1 MYSSK
6 ILDTPTTFGTSGLLY
21 RSNKLMY
28 DRETESLWNQLTG
41 EPVIGPLSNKGIKLK
56 FFPVLVTTWERWLHS
71 HPETTVL
78 SINTGIYPP
87 ELYRPESDPLSS
99 YYDYR
104 NLKTPLFPIWNIDPA
119 FSAKD
124 LILGLEMSGFTKAYP
139 VKMLTKNSVLNDTVG
154 NTNLAI
160 VTSGQPE
167 EIRVYDR
174 KEHVFTLPSLGVDD
188 PISTLVD
195 QNGEIWSITETRL
208 IHQLNP
214 QNILPRIAT
223 HLSFWMA
230 WSSFYPETEIY
241 DPS

>member
-6 ILDTPTTFGTSGLLY
+6 IPEKPTTFGTSGLLY

-41 EPVIGPLSNKGIKLK
+41 EPVIGPLANKGIKLK
-56 FFPVLVTTWERWLHS
+56 FFPVLVTTWESWLSS

-104 NLKTPLFPIWNIDPA
+104 NLKTPLFPIWNMDPA
-119 FSAKD
+119 FNAKD
-124 LILGLEMSGFTKAYP
+124 LILGLKIGNFKKAYP
-139 VKMLTKNSVLNDTVG
+139 VKILNKNTVLNDTVG
-154 NTNLAI
+154 STNLGI
-160 VTSGQPE
+160 VISGQPGE
-167 EIRVYDR
+167 TRVYNR
-174 KEHVFTLPSLGVDD
+174 KDYIFSLSGLGADEPPTTLA
-188 PISTLVD
+188 D
-195 QNGEIWSITETRL
+195 QNGEIWSITEKEL

-214 QNILPRIAT
+214 QNILPRLAT

-241 DPS
+241 EP